1 MAKRGNMEIT
11 RQQYKDIKRK
21 DHQQMNA
28 FLLKFWQDG
37 YNDGLAAGKKANV
50 SLADIENAIRGIKG
64 MGEARVAAVMQKI
77 YKLYEEVAK

>member
-1 MAKRGNMEIT
+1 MEIT